1 MENKN
6 FERELP
12 QGYRL
17 DVIMDATRGKFM
29 VIMLLL
35 SVLIMILCAVPMV
48 LPFLWGMP
56 SGEINLIHMIIALIA
71 LLIYVVLHELVH
83 GAVYKKMT
91 GEPLT
96 YGFSLTCAYCGV
108 PKIYTYR
115 KCALYAV
122 LAPFVIFSII
132 FIPLMII
139 AWHVSLA
146 AYVIVAFV
154 AIQHFSGCSGDL
166 FVACMLLFRYRD
178 GRTLMNDTGPR
189 MALFV
194 YEGEDA
200 VRDEK
205 TARIAEEIAALRE
218 KK

>member
-6 FERELP
+6 FERVLP
-12 QGYRL
+12 EGYRL
-17 DVIMDATRGKFM
+17 EVVMDATRGKFM

-35 SVLIMILCAVPMV
+35 SVLIMILCAVPMI
-48 LPFLWGMP
+48 LPFLGGMP
-56 SGEINLIHMIIALIA
+56 AGEINFVHLWIAFIAIIAYI
-71 LLIYVVLHELVH
+71 ILHELTH

-108 PKIYTYR
+108 PKIYSYR
-115 KCALYAV
+115 RCALYAV

-146 AYVIVAFV
+146 TYFIVALV
-154 AIQHFSGCSGDL
+154 ALQHFSGCSGDL
-166 FVACMLLFRYRD
+166 YVAAMLLFRYRD
-178 GRTLMNDTGPR
+178 ERTLMNDTGPR
-189 MALFV
+189 MTLFV
-194 YEGEDA
+194 YEGDTY

-205 TARIAEEIAALRE
+205 TAEIAAQIAALRE